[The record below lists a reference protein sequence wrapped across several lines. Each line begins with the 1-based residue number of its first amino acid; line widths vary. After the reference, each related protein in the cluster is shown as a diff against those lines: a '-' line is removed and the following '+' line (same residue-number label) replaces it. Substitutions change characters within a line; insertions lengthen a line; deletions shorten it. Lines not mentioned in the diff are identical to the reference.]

1 MNLHENINR
10 IKEVMEILN
19 EDWKI
24 SLRRRIQNIDEL
36 IPSSIRE
43 VKDRHNI
50 CKYTSDVYVSAV
62 ASNIIEHMYWHFFSD
77 IDDSSEVWVEMYNT
91 MEKYIF
97 DKFGQEIRADWQI
110 NCPRGRVYKP

>member
-43 VKDRHNI
+43 IKDNFNI
-50 CKYTSDVYVSAV
+50 CKYTVDIYVSAV
-62 ASNIIEHMYWHFFSD
+62 AANVIEHMYWDFFSD
-77 IDDSSEVWVEMYNT
+77 IDDGSEEWIKMYNT

-97 DKFGQEIRADWQI
+97 DKFGQELRVNWQI
-110 NCPRGRVYKP
+110 NCLMGRV

>member
-43 VKDRHNI
+43 IKDNFNI
-50 CKYTSDVYVSAV
+50 CKYTVDIYVSAV
-62 ASNIIEHMYWHFFSD
+62 AANVIEHMYWDFFSD
-77 IDDSSEVWVEMYNT
+77 IDDGSEEWIKMYDT

-97 DKFGQEIRADWQI
+97 DKFGQELRVNWQI
-110 NCPRGRVYKP
+110 NCLMGRV

>member
-43 VKDRHNI
+43 IKDDFNI
-50 CKYTSDVYVSAV
+50 C
-62 ASNIIEHMYWHFFSD
+62 
-77 IDDSSEVWVEMYNT
+77 
-91 MEKYIF
+91 
-97 DKFGQEIRADWQI
+97 
-110 NCPRGRVYKP
+110 

>member
-36 IPSSIRE
+36 IPSSIRKI
-43 VKDRHNI
+43 KDDFNI
-50 CKYTSDVYVSAV
+50 CKYTMDIYVSAV
-62 ASNIIEHMYWHFFSD
+62 AANVIEHMYWDFFSD
-77 IDDSSEVWVEMYNT
+77 IDDGSEEWIKMYDT

-97 DKFGQEIRADWQI
+97 DKFGQELRVNWQI
-110 NCPRGRVYKP
+110 NCLMGRV

>member
-1 MNLHENINR
+1 
-10 IKEVMEILN
+10 MEILN

-43 VKDRHNI
+43 GKDRHNI
-50 CKYTSDVYVSAV
+50 CKYTVDIYVSAV
-62 ASNIIEHMYWHFFSD
+62 AANVIEHMYWDFFSD
-77 IDDSSEVWVEMYNT
+77 IDDGSEEWIKMYDT

-97 DKFGQEIRADWQI
+97 DKFGQELRVNWQI
-110 NCPRGRVYKP
+110 NCLMGRV

>member
-50 CKYTSDVYVSAV
+50 CKYTVDIYVSAV
-62 ASNIIEHMYWHFFSD
+62 AANVIEHMYWDFFSD
-77 IDDSSEVWVEMYNT
+77 IDDGSEVWVEMYNT

-97 DKFGQEIRADWQI
+97 DKFGQELRVNWQI
-110 NCPRGRVYKP
+110 NCLMGRV

>member
-1 MNLHENINR
+1 MNLQENIQR

-24 SLRRRIQNIDEL
+24 LLRRRIQNIDEL

-50 CKYTSDVYVSAV
+50 CKYTVDNFLIAV
-62 ASNIIEHMYWHFFSD
+62 AANVIEHMYWDFFSD
-77 IDDSSEVWVEMYNT
+77 IDKGSEEWIKMYDT

-97 DKFGQEIRADWQI
+97 DKFGQELRVNWQI
-110 NCPRGRVYKP
+110 KCLKGRV

>member
-1 MNLHENINR
+1 
-10 IKEVMEILN
+10 MEILN

-50 CKYTSDVYVSAV
+50 CKYTVDIYVSAV
-62 ASNIIEHMYWHFFSD
+62 AANVIEHMYWDFFSD
-77 IDDSSEVWVEMYNT
+77 IDDGSEEWIKMYDT

-97 DKFGQEIRADWQI
+97 DKFGQELRVNCQI
-110 NCPRGRVYKP
+110 NCLMGRV

>member
-36 IPSSIRE
+36 IPSSIRKI
-43 VKDRHNI
+43 KDDFNI
-50 CKYTSDVYVSAV
+50 CKYTVDSYVGAV
-62 ASNIIEHMYWHFFSD
+62 AANTIEHMYWDFFSD
-77 IDDSSEVWVEMYNT
+77 IDDGSEEWIKMYDT

-97 DKFGQEIRADWQI
+97 DKFGQELRVNWQI
-110 NCPRGRVYKP
+110 NCLMGRG

>member
-62 ASNIIEHMYWHFFSD
+62 AANVIEHMYWDFFSD
-77 IDDSSEVWVEMYNT
+77 IDDGSEEWIKMYDI

-97 DKFGQEIRADWQI
+97 DKFGQELRVNWQI
-110 NCPRGRVYKP
+110 NCLMGRV